1 MLLFVCF
8 KCSKLCPMNVEVS
21 NESRRRKNGTDCILC
36 SECTK
41 ECPVKALH

>member
-1 MLLFVCF
+1 
-8 KCSKLCPMNVEVS
+8 MNVEVN

-36 SECTK
+36 YECAK